1 MFNKK
6 YGVISIGVLAIAMG
20 QIITRIPN
28 VIFPTNFGCY
38 YVHGEKK
45 PRLIS
50 H

>member
-20 QIITRIPN
+20 QIPN
-28 VIFPTNFGCY
+28 VIFPTNFGCC